1 MTGMKIIAAVLDTEQ
16 LILYK
21 TDGETFSIPQ
31 GDPRIR
37 PIIDKIT
44 PILNAGGIA
53 EVTLEHFN
61 EFAAFEKK
69 TSGLIKLF
77 RVAKKAVAHLMGSDE
92 EREALKPTTLGQV
105 PTPQTKKAAIDE
117 IMANATPV
125 SSPSYKESD
134 TTSDHTMVA
143 VVGNGASAR
152 IVPGVEALKDQM
164 SHSVKLGSTKGVEAL
179 VTRLSRVVEKRGH
192 SVQDVLR
199 FLEKGDL
206 PIADDGSII
215 AYKILKTGSNT
226 PDFPRQDGLFFDCH
240 TGRIPQKV
248 GTEVRVAEHLVD
260 RDRRN
265 DCSNGLHIARR
276 GYLGNFPGDVCVL
289 VRIAPEDVVTVPH
302 NDPNKVRVCAYQILG
317 VIPDAEFRLLRVN
330 RPMTESS
337 ECQRLLGMAISGR
350 HAPMIQQ
357 VTVTEQQGKG
367 IQVTN
372 LVETSASI
380 AERITAK
387 SQPAPTAVALDDKT
401 VTYATVVDPK
411 DVSQVSKTQ
420 KGTSNRVQLA
430 TELMSKVSN
439 GDLPFAQRKEAAV
452 TLTAFKKKAK
462 VSYSA
467 LGISTVKEEVLKNML
482 GAKEDPAKPASPKKP
497 VTPAPK
503 PLPTKLAMKVP
514 EPVIPEKV
522 PTKPLTRKEQAG
534 QFAMTMMSSPDMK
547 ARQRAAISLMDLK
560 KKSKSSWADLGI
572 MDSKVVEEAVYPS
585 TPNHVSVVAKTSSAP
600 KKTAAVKAKPEQLM
614 SSEKVTKAEPTP
626 ALSPRQQEAK
636 RLYDKMSTKL
646 LSAARTAAL
655 ELRDFKKKSKVSWE
669 ALGLP
674 ADTRQMIDKL
684 TQ

>member
-21 TDGETFSIPQ
+21 TDGETVSIPQ

-37 PIIDKIT
+37 PIIVKIT
-44 PILNAGGIA
+44 PILNAGGIT
-53 EVTLEHFN
+53 EITLEHFN

-69 TSGLIKLF
+69 ASGFIKLF

-105 PTPQTKKAAIDE
+105 PTTQTNKAAIDE

-179 VTRLSRVVEKRGH
+179 VTRLSKVVEKRGH

-215 AYKILKTGSNT
+215 AYKILQTGSNNT
-226 PDFPRQDGLFFDCH
+226 DFPRQSGLFFDCH
-240 TGRIPQKV
+240 TGRIPQRV
-248 GTEVRVAEHLVD
+248 GTEVRVAENLVD

-265 DCSNGLHIARR
+265 ECSNGLHIARR
-276 GYLGNFPGDVCVL
+276 GYLSNFPGDVCVL

-317 VIPDAEFRLLRVN
+317 LIPDGEFQTLKRN
-330 RPMTESS
+330 QPMTESS
-337 ECQRLLGMAISGR
+337 ECQRLLGKAISGS

-357 VTVTEQQGKG
+357 VTVTEQRGKG
-367 IQVTN
+367 IQISN
-372 LVETSASI
+372 LAETSASI

-387 SQPAPTAVALDDKT
+387 SQPVPTAVALDDKT
-401 VTYATVVDPK
+401 VSSAGVVDPK
-411 DVSQVSKTQ
+411 DVSQVSKAQ

-430 TELMSKVSN
+430 ADLMSKVSN

-452 TLTAFKKKAK
+452 ALAAFKKKAK
-462 VSYSA
+462 VGYASLGLSQEQIFLLGGVLKGA
-467 LGISTVKEEVLKNML
+467 LETKEE
-482 GAKEDPAKPASPKKP
+482 PAKPVPPIAKTS
-497 VTPAPK
+497 PAPK
-503 PLPTKLAMKVP
+503 KAASAKAQPEQKVP
-514 EPVIPEKV
+514 SKKVVKAETPVKQ
-522 PTKPLTRKEQAG
+522 TTG
-534 QFAMTMMSSPDMK
+534 N
-547 ARQRAAISLMDLK
+547 ARQR
-560 KKSKSSWADLGI
+560 
-572 MDSKVVEEAVYPS
+572 EA
-585 TPNHVSVVAKTSSAP
+585 
-600 KKTAAVKAKPEQLM
+600 
-614 SSEKVTKAEPTP
+614 
-626 ALSPRQQEAK
+626 R
-636 RLYDKMSTKL
+636 RLYDLMANTRT
-646 LSAARTAAL
+646 LSLRTTYAR
-655 ELRDFKKKSKVSWE
+655 ELMVFKKQAKVSWE